1 MWLYNNELV
10 EKWENRLVRHW
21 YSELIREYNSHT
33 EGKEQK

>member
-10 EKWENRLVRHW
+10 EKWENRLMRHW